1 MHFFHAAK
9 VGNIVLGVFA
19 PVPAKQSKSFSLINC
34 VPIGV
39 DLMQRNFER
48 MRRQVESRQPC
59 QLTDVTYEAFE
70 EGELEAPEKIA
81 RTVHDLLFEPKY
93 K

>member
-1 MHFFHAAK
+1 
-9 VGNIVLGVFA
+9 
-19 PVPAKQSKSFSLINC
+19 
-34 VPIGV
+34 
-39 DLMQRNFER
+39 MQRNFER